1 MALLLLAVVALA
13 ACNNKQDSSKD
24 KLRVVTTNSIIADI
38 TKNIAGDKITLHSIV
53 PVGKD
58 PHEYEPLP
66 DDVKKTSQADLIF

>member
-1 MALLLLAVVALA
+1 MKKILSTMALLLLAVVALA

-53 PVGKD
+53 P
-58 PHEYEPLP
+58 
-66 DDVKKTSQADLIF
+66 